1 LVETKVDK
9 QEMTHML
16 AHKISFE
23 DMKGFVEQNIRNT
36 LQPQLSEMEKEIK
49 RLQKRIDESNLNNM
63 VVADSAR

>member
-1 LVETKVDK
+1 
-9 QEMTHML
+9 ML